1 MARVVDSKR
10 VLGSGLG
17 ASKLK
22 DFKFVPLMFVPLSF
36 GSQISL
42 LRAIFHNL
50 GTQNPRVQTEG
61 YKGKLSDKPPG
72 VARPVKGPATIGRR
86 LLSKEKQ
93 GLNPD
98 SAPEKTC
105 EEPCLDTHI
114 RV

>member
-1 MARVVDSKR
+1 MARLVDSKR

-17 ASKLK
+17 ASK
-22 DFKFVPLMFVPLSF
+22 
-36 GSQISL
+36 
-42 LRAIFHNL
+42 
-50 GTQNPRVQTEG
+50 
-61 YKGKLSDKPPG
+61 PPG
-72 VARPVKGPATIGRR
+72 VACPAKGPATIGRK